1 MKTLAFAAALAISA
15 SAAAA
20 NDLDVIGYTQYE
32 FEAERFETGIGVEYS
47 IDRFSFTPVLKVSD
61 APGQSLNFD
70 GVDFGVDYQITDT
83 VVGYTEFEFDGDF
96 DYEETTVG
104 VSFRF

>member
-20 NDLDVIGYTQYE
+20 NNLDVVGYTQYE
-32 FEAERFETGIGVEYS
+32 IEAKRFETGIGVEYS
-47 IDRFSFTPVLKVSD
+47 IDSFSFTPVFKVAD
-61 APGQSLNFD
+61 VPGRSLDFD
-70 GVDFGVDYQITDT
+70 GVDFGVAYQFTDA
-83 VVGYTEFEFDGDF
+83 VNGYTKVEFNGDF
-96 DYEETTVG
+96 DYKEMTVG

>member
-20 NDLDVIGYTQYE
+20 NDLDVVGYTQYE

-47 IDRFSFTPVLKVSD
+47 IDRFSFTPVLKVAN
-61 APGQSLNFD
+61 APGQSLDFD
-70 GVDFGVDYQITDT
+70 GVDFGVAYQFTDA
-83 VVGYTEFEFDGDF
+83 VNGYTKVEFDSDF
-96 DYEETTVG
+96 DYEEMTVG